1 MAVTRAQSPLAPRED
16 TRLASVGH
24 ISNRQKIVHFCSPN
38 YNDAVLQSLFSSH
51 VGVRKRSR
59 VIGKWKSDSKRAGD
73 GEVLV
78 AWLMIL
84 SSVVLAH
91 IQVGRQRTNGHIVA
105 ISHAEPNTHSLCL
118 GVGLN
123 ERDLADC
130 RKFT

>member
-1 MAVTRAQSPLAPRED
+1 MAK
-16 TRLASVGH
+16 
-24 ISNRQKIVHFCSPN
+24 KIVHFCSPN

-73 GEVLV
+73 GDVLV

-91 IQVGRQRTNGHIVA
+91 IQVGRQRTNGRIVA
-105 ISHAEPNTHSLCL
+105 ISHAEPKTHSLCL

-123 ERDLADC
+123 ECDLADC

>member
-1 MAVTRAQSPLAPRED
+1 MAK
-16 TRLASVGH
+16 
-24 ISNRQKIVHFCSPN
+24 KIVHFCSPN

-59 VIGKWKSDSKRAGD
+59 VIGKWKSDSKR
-73 GEVLV
+73 V
-78 AWLMIL
+78 IL

-91 IQVGRQRTNGHIVA
+91 IQVGRQRTNGRIVA

-123 ERDLADC
+123 ECDLADC
-130 RKFT
+130 SGALKALCNSASVVPTRVRVGDHPTIGRM

>member
-1 MAVTRAQSPLAPRED
+1 MAVTRTQSPLAPRED

-59 VIGKWKSDSKRAGD
+59 VIGKWKSDSKR
-73 GEVLV
+73 V
-78 AWLMIL
+78 IL

-123 ERDLADC
+123 ECDLANC

>member
-1 MAVTRAQSPLAPRED
+1 MAK
-16 TRLASVGH
+16 
-24 ISNRQKIVHFCSPN
+24 KIVHFCSPN

-123 ERDLADC
+123 ECDLADC
-130 RKFT
+130 SGALKALCNSASVVPTRVRVGDHPTIGRM